1 MREVLFRCS
10 GIGHIMGD
18 AQQIDENLRT
28 PEIEKII
35 AKTNRTDEER
45 ALIKSLKARTLSAT
59 AKTFIRQMAA
69 EDIFGVDFSVSSR
82 EMQKG
87 IQCEDAS
94 IALYNAVFG
103 KSLTKNSERRTDE
116 YLTGESDLP
125 DADEVADIKTA
136 WSIATFPL
144 SEDDVSDTQ
153 RKLYEWQVR
162 AYMRLWNKPRGR
174 VVYCLVD
181 TPEELCKWEDASL
194 HMVSHIPDHMRVT
207 TWAFARDA
215 ELEAQMIDKIKCA
228 RAYYAH
234 VVQQFHVTHQLCAEA
249 GLS

>member
-1 MREVLFRCS
+1 MPDVLFRCS
-10 GIGHIMGD
+10 AVGKLMG
-18 AQQIDENLRT
+18 EPKKKGEVL
-28 PEIEKII
+28 
-35 AKTNRTDEER
+35 TD
-45 ALIKSLKARTLSAT
+45 T

-103 KSLTKNSERRTDE
+103 KSLKKNGERRTDE

-125 DADEVADIKTA
+125 DVDEVADIKTA

-144 SEDDVSDTQ
+144 SADDVSDTQ

-162 AYMRLWNKPRGR
+162 AYMRLWDKPRGR

-181 TPEELCKWEDASL
+181 TPEDLCKWEDASL

-207 TWAFARDA
+207 TWAYDRDA
-215 ELEAQMIDKIKCA
+215 ELEAQMLDKIKHA

-234 VVQQFHVTHQLCAEA
+234 VVRQFHETHQLFDAA
-249 GLS
+249 GRL

>member
-1 MREVLFRCS
+1 MPDVLFRCS
-10 GIGHIMGD
+10 AVGKLMG
-18 AQQIDENLRT
+18 EPKKKGETL
-28 PEIEKII
+28 
-35 AKTNRTDEER
+35 TD
-45 ALIKSLKARTLSAT
+45 T

-69 EDIFGVDFSVSSR
+69 EDIFGIDFSVSSR

-103 KSLTKNSERRTDE
+103 KNLKKNAERRTDE

-125 DADEVADIKTA
+125 DVDEVADIKTA

-144 SEDDVSDTQ
+144 SEEDVSEAQ

-162 AYMRLWNKPRGR
+162 AYMRLWDKPRGR

-181 TPEELCKWEDASL
+181 TPEELCKWEDASM
-194 HMVSHIPDHMRVT
+194 HMVGHIPEHMRIT
-207 TWAFARDA
+207 TWTYERDADLEEQMLYKIRRAREYYAQVVRQFHETHRLCVEAFA
-215 ELEAQMIDKIKCA
+215 
-228 RAYYAH
+228 
-234 VVQQFHVTHQLCAEA
+234 
-249 GLS
+249 

>member
-1 MREVLFRCS
+1 MPDVLFRCS
-10 GIGHIMGD
+10 AIGKIMGD
-18 AQQIDENLRT
+18 PKKKGEVL
-28 PEIEKII
+28 
-35 AKTNRTDEER
+35 TD
-45 ALIKSLKARTLSAT
+45 T

-103 KSLTKNSERRTDE
+103 KSLKKNSERRTDE

-125 DADEVADIKTA
+125 DVDEVADIKTA

-162 AYMRLWNKPRGR
+162 AYMRLWDKPRGR

-181 TPEELCKWEDASL
+181 TPEDLCKWEDASL
-194 HMVSHIPDHMRVT
+194 HMVSHIPDHIRVT
-207 TWAFARDA
+207 TWTYDRDA
-215 ELEAQMIDKIKCA
+215 ELEAQMIEKIKHA
-228 RAYYAH
+228 RDYYAH
-234 VVQQFHVTHQLCAEA
+234 VVQQFHETHQLLDAA
-249 GLS
+249 GRL

>member
-1 MREVLFRCS
+1 MGEPKKKGEVL
-10 GIGHIMGD
+10 
-18 AQQIDENLRT
+18 
-28 PEIEKII
+28 
-35 AKTNRTDEER
+35 TD
-45 ALIKSLKARTLSAT
+45 T

-69 EDIFGVDFSVSSR
+69 EDIFGVGFSVSSR

-94 IALYNAVFG
+94 IALYNSVFG
-103 KSLTKNSERRTDE
+103 KSLVKNAERCTDE

-125 DADEVADIKTA
+125 DVGEVADIKTA

-144 SEDDVSDTQ
+144 SEDDVSDAQ

-181 TPEELCKWEDASL
+181 TPEDLCNWEDASL
-194 HMVSHIPDHMRVT
+194 HMVSHIPEHMRVT
-207 TWAFARDA
+207 TWTYDRDA
-215 ELEAQMIDKIKCA
+215 ALEASMIEKIGHA

-234 VVQQFHVTHQLCAEA
+234 VVRQFHETHQLFAEVGMNELTRRA
-249 GLS
+249 YA